1 MAWDGDSVAGALVG
15 KAESDER
22 PTYGWVSLLGVPA
35 RSRGR
40 GVGEALMRRAFRI
53 FHERGREGVGL
64 AVTVVE
70 PSAASR
76 LYQRLGMELRPEL
89 ATWEKELRGGD

>member
-1 MAWDGDSVAGALVG
+1 
-15 KAESDER
+15 
-22 PTYGWVSLLGVPA
+22 
-35 RSRGR
+35 
-40 GVGEALMRRAFRI
+40 MRRAFRI
-53 FHERGREGVGL
+53 FHERGCEGVGL